1 VTAPETTRPAS
12 RVSLILNRVLRRLAF
27 YPFLVAALLVF
38 PAWLPWM
45 ILGWLLLYAA
55 RRFQGRPGWPPLA
68 MGVAMVL
75 FKRVD
80 WAPGLVVLGLVM
92 IAAAV
97 LDRVR
102 ERNAALRIAALV
114 AAGALVPAW
123 LGMAWDW
130 TRVGH
135 TSRRPVLAADRPIVC
150 MGDSLSVTGYP
161 RILEKRLRVPVV
173 DKAQGGITTADGVK
187 QLPEVLALKPQAIVI
202 ELGGHDSLRGRSRS
216 EAKENLETLIRAGRD
231 AGAEVFLFEIPRA
244 FVMDPYA
251 GLERELAR
259 KYDLELIHDGAVRQL
274 VIFSPFTPLGKSG
287 RVLSYDG
294 LHPNDAGN
302 AFLADRVE
310 AALKRVYGVALQ
322 R

>member
-1 VTAPETTRPAS
+1 VTTPETTRPPS

-45 ILGWLLLYAA
+45 ILGWLLLFAV
-55 RRFQGRPGWPPLA
+55 RRFRGRPGWPPLA
-68 MGVAMVL
+68 MGLALVL
-75 FKRVD
+75 FRRVD

-102 ERNAALRIAALV
+102 ERNPALRIAALV
-114 AAGALVPAW
+114 AAGALIPAW
-123 LGMAWDW
+123 LGMTWDW

-135 TSRRPVLAADRPIVC
+135 TSRRPALVADRPIVC
-150 MGDSLSVTGYP
+150 LGDSLSVTGYP
-161 RILEKRLRVPVV
+161 RILEKRLRVPVI

-202 ELGGHDSLRGRSRS
+202 ELGGHDSLRGWSRS
-216 EAKENLETLIRAGRD
+216 EAKENLETLIRAGRE

-244 FVMDPYA
+244 FVMDPYG

-259 KYDLELIHDGAVRQL
+259 KYDLELIHDGAIRQL

-287 RVLSYDG
+287 RVLSDDG
-294 LHPNDAGN
+294 LHPNAAGN

-310 AALKRVYGVALQ
+310 AALARVYGGSLQ

>member
-1 VTAPETTRPAS
+1 
-12 RVSLILNRVLRRLAF
+12 
-27 YPFLVAALLVF
+27 
-38 PAWLPWM
+38 
-45 ILGWLLLYAA
+45 
-55 RRFQGRPGWPPLA
+55 
-68 MGVAMVL
+68 
-75 FKRVD
+75 
-80 WAPGLVVLGLVM
+80 
-92 IAAAV
+92 
-97 LDRVR
+97 
-102 ERNAALRIAALV
+102 
-114 AAGALVPAW
+114 
-123 LGMAWDW
+123 
-130 TRVGH
+130 
-135 TSRRPVLAADRPIVC
+135 VLAADRPIVC